1 MQLRFGCWSGN
12 PAAFHSFSSHHTLT
26 VQVPWFAFICTLWL
40 KTLPLLL
47 KCHFIIYVARH
58 HFAADS
64 KKKKKKDFP
73 QQVSLGGLSLC
84 LSVLSDCELQVECV
98 FLQPGHHE
106 HHLANRL
113 RQPGDPAA
121 VQWHQQPLGPGR
133 RAGLGQR
140 EQLGAALWAL
150 THQGPCRYTSNTVQK
165 HHAVMHTVTRTPF
178 NNAIVSANKW
188 PKSNIEFGS
197 VNTSERS
204 GENVKGTTAS
214 TRWC

>member
-1 MQLRFGCWSGN
+1 MLQD
-12 PAAFHSFSSHHTLT
+12 T
-26 VQVPWFAFICTLWL
+26 I
-40 KTLPLLL
+40 LPL
-47 KCHFIIYVARH
+47 IQ
-58 HFAADS
+58 
-64 KKKKKKDFP
+64 KKKGKRKIFHNKSH
-73 QQVSLGGLSLC
+73 QVVSL
-84 LSVLSDCELQVECV
+84 SVSLSDCELQVECV

-121 VQWHQQPLGPGR
+121 VQWYQQPLGPGR

-150 THQGPCRYTSNTVQK
+150 AHQGPCRYAINTVQE
-165 HHAVMHTVTRTPF
+165 HHAVMHTVTRAPF